1 MTVDESVISGG
12 RSAGQA
18 IRNVRSRLRELGP
31 WHAAA
36 LAGVLALAVFLH
48 FYRLGQEGYGNLYYA
63 AAVKSMLSSWHNF
76 FFVSFDSGGF
86 VSVDK
91 PPVGLWVQAASAWL
105 FGFSGFSLL
114 VPQALAG
121 VASVALLYYLVR
133 RAFGPTAG
141 LVAAL
146 VLAVTPIGV
155 AADRNNTMDSLLVL
169 TSLLAAWAATL
180 AAESGRLRWL
190 LLCAAL
196 VGLGFNI
203 KMLQATLVL
212 PALFLLY
219 LAAAPVDWRKRL
231 LHLGAATGVL
241 AAVSL
246 SWAVAVDL
254 TPADER
260 PYVGSSK
267 DNTVMELITGHNGVS
282 RLGSLAGLIGL
293 DSGGPGPGGRPPA
306 GPPPGVRLPPGAA
319 APGQGPPAG
328 GPGPQ
333 FPPQFAPQAPAAPGG
348 SPPSAAGSAIPGPAS
363 ETGDPGVLRLFNK
376 ELAGQM
382 TWLLPL
388 AGLGL
393 VAAATREKLRL
404 PLSRKG
410 QALLLWGAW
419 LAPQVVF
426 FSFAGLFH
434 RYYLEMLSPA
444 VAALVAAGLVA
455 MWTEYRQGGLRAWAL
470 PAALAISAAVE
481 IYILSDFPE
490 WSRRLT
496 PFVIALT
503 LGGALLLI
511 ALKLARRPGG
521 PWPRLAAAVGVA
533 GLLIA
538 PAVWSAI
545 PVWNGGDAGLPYAGP
560 QQAGRPAGGT
570 ADTSQLVAY
579 LTENR
584 DGEEY
589 ILATLNAN
597 TAAPV
602 ILETGEPVM
611 ALGGFT
617 GSDPILTA
625 DELETAVEAGEVR
638 FFLVP
643 RTGNAPPGA
652 PQPPNQQGGLTQWV
666 NENCSVVDA
675 ELWQPEISSGGAP
688 IGAGPGGPQQL
699 FDCGN
704 AATTQR

>member
-1 MTVDESVISGG
+1 MTADESMISRG

-18 IRNVRSRLRELGP
+18 IRSVRCRLRKFGP
-31 WHAAA
+31 WHATA
-36 LAGVLALAVFLH
+36 LAAVLALASFLH
-48 FYRLGQEGYGNLYYA
+48 FYRLGHEGYGNLYYA

-91 PPVGLWVQAASAWL
+91 PPVGLWVQAASASL
-105 FGFSGFSLL
+105 FGFSGISLL
-114 VPQALAG
+114 APQALAG
-121 VASVALLYYLVR
+121 VISVGLLYYLVK

-141 LVAAL
+141 LIAAL
-146 VLAVTPIGV
+146 VLAVTPITV
-155 AADRNNTMDSLLVL
+155 AAGRNNTMDSLLVL
-169 TSLLAAWAATL
+169 TSLLAAWAAII

-190 LLCAAL
+190 VLCAAL

-219 LAAAPVDWRKRL
+219 LAAAPLDWRKRL
-231 LHLGAATGVL
+231 LHLGAATTVL
-241 AAVSL
+241 VAVSL

-260 PYVGSSK
+260 PYVGSSTN
-267 DNTVMELITGHNGVS
+267 NTVIELITGHNGIR
-282 RLGSLAGLIGL
+282 RLGPLAGLIGV
-293 DSGGPGPGGRPPA
+293 DSGGPRPNDRPPA
-306 GPPPGVRLPPGAA
+306 GPPQGVRLPPGPT

-333 FPPQFAPQAPAAPGG
+333 FPPQAPAAPGG
-348 SPPSAAGSAIPGPAS
+348 SPPLAGGGPAPGPTS
-363 ETGDPGVLRLFNK
+363 ETGRPGVLRLFNK
-376 ELAGQM
+376 ELAGQV

-393 VAAATREKLRL
+393 LAAATREKPLL

-410 QALLLWGAW
+410 RALLFWSAW
-419 LAPQVVF
+419 LAPQVIF

-444 VAALVAAGLVA
+444 VAAIVAAGIAA
-455 MWTEYRQGGLRAWAL
+455 MWTDYRQGGLRACAL
-470 PAALAISAAVE
+470 PAALVLAAATEV
-481 IYILSDFPE
+481 YILSGFPE
-490 WSRRLT
+490 WSNRLT
-496 PFVIALT
+496 PVVLGATLSAALVLAGFT
-503 LGGALLLI
+503 
-511 ALKLARRPGG
+511 LARRAAGN
-521 PWPRLAAAVGVA
+521 WPRIAAAVGVL

-538 PAVWSAI
+538 PAVWAAI
-545 PVWNGGDAGLPYAGP
+545 PVWNGGDTGLPYAGP
-560 QQAGRPAGGT
+560 RQAGRPAGKA
-570 ADTSQLVAY
+570 ADVSQLVAY
-579 LTENR
+579 LTEND
-584 DGEEY
+584 DGEDY

-602 ILETGEPVM
+602 ILETSEAVM
-611 ALGGFT
+611 AMGGFS

-625 DELETAVEAGEVR
+625 DELATAVETGKVR

-643 RTGNAPPGA
+643 SAGNAPPGA
-652 PQPPNQQGGLTQWV
+652 PQPPNQQGGLTRWV
-666 NENCSVVDA
+666 TENCSLVDA
-675 ELWQPEISSGGAP
+675 ELWQPQANNGAP

-699 FDCGN
+699 FDCRN
-704 AATTQR
+704 VATTQR